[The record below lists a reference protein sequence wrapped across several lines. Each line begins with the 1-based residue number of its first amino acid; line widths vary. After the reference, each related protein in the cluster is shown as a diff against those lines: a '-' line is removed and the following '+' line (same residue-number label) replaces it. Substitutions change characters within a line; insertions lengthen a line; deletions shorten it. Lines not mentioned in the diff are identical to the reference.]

1 VNIVDQFPPHWRV
14 DVTVNRSGGTDPR
27 GNPLPGSSHIVK
39 GCLVTTQATE
49 AEART
54 DLPDT
59 QAYIYA
65 ETGADFAP
73 GDRVTV
79 PEGAGRLWPWGR
91 FVVNGDV
98 GYTPLGTRAQ
108 LRRV

>member
-1 VNIVDQFPPHWRV
+1 MSIVDQFPLEWRV
-14 DVTVNRSGGTDPR
+14 DVRVDRAGETDPR
-27 GNPLPGSSHIVK
+27 GNVGPGSSHTVE
-39 GCLVTTQATE
+39 GCLVTTQTTDE
-49 AEART
+49 EART

-59 QAYIYA
+59 EAYVLA
-65 ETGADFAP
+65 GPGADFAP